1 MTFADRLEEL
11 RKAATEL
18 PWCAETV
25 GEKGDGANIIGVAFH
40 PDDIDAERPM
50 SGWIQDY
57 DDDGNEIDYVRDE
70 EIAQLEHCTRNHYAN
85 TEFIMLLANNA
96 DAILELV
103 RAADHLSCAL
113 DTGERN
119 PDGTQRGVRNPE
131 RDKVERMRNALAK
144 LNGEQ
149 T

>member
-11 RKAATEL
+11 RKAATGT
-18 PWCAETV
+18 PWCAESA

-103 RAADHLSCAL
+103 RAAEGVAL
-113 DTGERN
+113 DFPVIGADLT
-119 PDGTQRGVRNPE
+119 D
-131 RDKVERMRNALAK
+131 ALAK